1 MPSTWQHALVTRI
14 GIIGGGKGATLH
26 ADAVIHTRTADLI
39 GVGGRPG
46 TAGEL
51 AAVADVSDLSLPDL
65 CAAADALIVAVPP
78 PEVAPVLRLIEN
90 EIVGGAAVKAVLV
103 EAPVGEPVAMSVPC
117 ALGANLLH
125 APVVRQALREIAAM
139 QEPHHLQMRVRQP
152 TPDWGA
158 HGTPAF
164 GGPLHDPGL
173 RLAPVLLSAAAQ
185 AAVHVEVAEIEG
197 GVHAAIELE
206 SGRRCGLDVAWAEGS
221 ATIEL
226 EAADDSGVIL
236 LTLDPL
242 PRLEIDG
249 RTIAPPDLHALEALG
264 FIQQIDRLT
273 KTAAGAA
280 VWPDIAVGASIEALF
295 PPR

>member
-1 MPSTWQHALVTRI
+1 MTRI

-26 ADAVIHTRTADLI
+26 ADAVIHTRGVELT

-51 AAVADVSDLSLPDL
+51 AAVADAPDLSLPEL
-65 CAAADALIVAVPP
+65 CAGADALIVAVPP
-78 PEVAPVLRLIEN
+78 PDVAGVLSAIDDEIAGGAPVR
-90 EIVGGAAVKAVLV
+90 AVLV
-103 EAPVGEPVAMSVPC
+103 EAPVGELPPVRVPL

-125 APVVRQALREIAAM
+125 APVVRQGLREIAKM
-139 QEPHHLQMRVRQP
+139 HEPHHLQMRVRQP
-152 TPDWGA
+152 KPDWGA

-173 RLAPVLLSAAAQ
+173 RLAPVLLSAAAET
-185 AAVHVEVAEIEG
+185 AVHVEVVDTEH

-206 SGRRCGLDVAWAEGS
+206 SNRRCGLDVAWAAGS

-226 EAADDSGVIL
+226 EAADDGGVIL

-249 RTIAPPDLHALEALG
+249 RTIPAAELHPLEALG
-264 FIQQIDRLT
+264 FVGQVDRLA

-280 VWPDIAVGASIEALF
+280 VWPDAAIGASIEALF

>member
-1 MPSTWQHALVTRI
+1 MTRI

-26 ADAVIHTRTADLI
+26 ADAVIHTRGADLI

-46 TAGEL
+46 TAAEL
-51 AAVADVSDLSLPDL
+51 AAVADVPDRSLPEL
-65 CAAADALIVAVPP
+65 CAASDALIVAVPP
-78 PEVAPVLRLIEN
+78 PEVAPVLRLVEN
-90 EIVGGAAVKAVLV
+90 EIEGGAPVKAVLV
-103 EAPVGEPVAMSVPC
+103 EAPVGELVPMSVPC
-117 ALGANLLH
+117 ALAANLLH

-139 QEPHHLQMRVRQP
+139 REPHHLQMRVRQP
-152 TPDWGA
+152 KPDWGA

-173 RLAPVLLSAAAQ
+173 RLAPVLLSASAQ
-185 AAVHVEVAEIEG
+185 AAVHVEIAETDG

-206 SGRRCGLDVAWAEGS
+206 SGRRCGLDVAWSDGS

-226 EAADDSGVIL
+226 EAADDGGVIL

-242 PRLEIDG
+242 PRLELDG
-249 RTIAPPDLHALEALG
+249 RTVAPPDLHALEALG
-264 FIQQIDRLT
+264 FVQQIDRLT